1 MWAIGIM
8 AYFLLSG
15 NPPFDN
21 GRSCDEVLLRTA
33 QFVFMPSEIW
43 RPISSEAKSFISQC
57 LQCEPASRPAAM
69 KAVLL
74 PWMRLANKAIKEFEL
89 HCNGQASTEENP
101 SKLSLFNPPLSSAE
115 IVLNSLRKRHKFQFA
130 MEVAMS
136 AAVNRLDPVDLSDLT
151 RSFENDDKNRDYSTT
166 MDIFAQKL
174 SDFNVD
180 VSELASLVSVYKGAV
195 NEFLI
200 DYHDFLEEIEMLQNR
215 KDKHEKWTLLR
226 SFDEDVGGMA
236 PKRQIATVESQ
247 GQFEKVFNDNFA
259 TFKLENVCKYLV
271 CGS

>member
-1 MWAIGIM
+1 MGIM

-74 PWMRLANKAIKEFEL
+74 PWMRLANKAIEEFKL
-89 HCNGQASTEENP
+89 HRNGQASTEENP
-101 SKLSLFNPPLSSAE
+101 SKLSLFDPPLSSAE
-115 IVLNSLRKRHKFQFA
+115 IVLNSLRRRHKFQFA

-136 AAVNRLDPVDLSDLT
+136 AAVNRLDPVDISDLT
-151 RSFENDDKNRDYSTT
+151 RSFENDDKNGDHSTT
-166 MDIFAQKL
+166 MDIFARKL

-180 VSELASLVSVYKGAV
+180 VSELASLVSHYSKGAV

-200 DYHDFLEEIEMLQNR
+200 DYHDFLEEMEMLQNT
-215 KDKHEKWTLLR
+215 KDKHEKWTVFR
-226 SFDEDVGGMA
+226 NFDMDVSGIA
-236 PKRQIATVESQ
+236 AKRHIGTVESH
-247 GQFEKVFNDNFA
+247 GQFEKVFHDNFT
-259 TFKLENVCKYLV
+259 TFNFENVWKNLV